1 MYEKDLIKFL
11 LRYLLHFRIS
21 DLYAYFLQI
30 YIFLYKHFTS
40 YDTKGKKMPK
50 IFLVTADTLQHGY
63 TTSRLARE
71 WHSEPFSAKSEA
83 NTV

>member
-1 MYEKDLIKFL
+1 MGFIVEMKTEIK
-11 LRYLLHFRIS
+11 RS
-21 DLYAYFLQI
+21 DKQ
-30 YIFLYKHFTS
+30 
-40 YDTKGKKMPK
+40 KMPK

-71 WHSEPFSAKSEA
+71 RHSEPFSAKSEA